1 MWSLVWL
8 LPLALK
14 RHVQVHHS
22 EVSGE
27 MIMPWHASTVAE
39 LHNEYSNIFR
49 FGNRNAASHLWT
61 TFLLDRALFLPA
73 KTLLHLASGYCAI
86 SGSPISP
93 SKATRYRMHLERVD
107 GSGKVAGSMFY
118 CCWPCV
124 CDTND
129 FIRVDTKTVTTADG
143 PRKLNV
149 SVIGDPCIYPG
160 MLNAPF
166 LQPFDHRTTTI
177 AAEAREVRC
186 SRQGLEGAT
195 YSDHG
200 FVIIGM
206 YFAPGRDAQ
215 EGSDYDSM
223 CEDRERAGFNS
234 GMGEIFRQVA
244 AISPVEIG
252 GPLVAPHSLPPR
264 QLVAAARRHGS
275 STRGLERSE
284 LVQQLEGSLEA
295 RLWTYKPRALRA
307 AASHLGLAVPPITTR
322 AQKAGA
328 ILSLSAALR
337 EQPRPELALGDAG
350 SGSGPRLTADAGHAS
365 TSAAAVSLTATAGHA
380 PEPDTARP
388 AASVAAVSTDA
399 PGSAALSTSTTPAS
413 ATGNES
419 GENCSAS

>member
-1 MWSLVWL
+1 M
-8 LPLALK
+8 
-14 RHVQVHHS
+14 
-22 EVSGE
+22 
-27 MIMPWHASTVAE
+27 
-39 LHNEYSNIFR
+39 
-49 FGNRNAASHLWT
+49 
-61 TFLLDRALFLPA
+61 
-73 KTLLHLASGYCAI
+73 
-86 SGSPISP
+86 
-93 SKATRYRMHLERVD
+93 
-107 GSGKVAGSMFY
+107 
-118 CCWPCV
+118 
-124 CDTND
+124 
-129 FIRVDTKTVTTADG
+129 
-143 PRKLNV
+143 
-149 SVIGDPCIYPG
+149 
-160 MLNAPF
+160 
-166 LQPFDHRTTTI
+166 
-177 AAEAREVRC
+177 RC